1 MEEYRA
7 THPWSV
13 MVPQRLFS
21 FALINDCPGDAP
33 RNGMVVQLAPFD
45 GPGQQPDQAGEVA
58 AHGDEF
64 LEPDT
69 TLQPSH
75 IVTLALQAPDSF
87 GIQQALQGIITDA
100 PHVEQGPGPVLP
112 LPSVPELTETKCYR
126 LYHQFLEAK

>member
-7 THPWSV
+7 THPWLV

-21 FALINDCPGDAP
+21 FTLINDCPGDAP

-45 GPGQQPDQAGEVA
+45 TSGQQQVQAGEVE
-58 AHGDEF
+58 AHREEF

-69 TLQPSH
+69 SLQPSH
-75 IVTLALQAPDSF
+75 IVAMALQAPDSF
-87 GIQQALQGIITDA
+87 GIQQALQGIITDP
-100 PHVEQGPGPVLP
+100 PHVEQGPASVLP

-126 LYHQFLEAK
+126 LYHQFLDSN